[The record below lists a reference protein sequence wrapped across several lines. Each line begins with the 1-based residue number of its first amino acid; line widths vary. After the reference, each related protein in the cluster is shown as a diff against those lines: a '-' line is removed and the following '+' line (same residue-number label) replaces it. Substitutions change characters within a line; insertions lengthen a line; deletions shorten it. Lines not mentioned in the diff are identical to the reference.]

1 MLKAAGAR
9 CEWLPV
15 PSAEEIRARDEERIA
30 TDVASLAGEA
40 TEEELAAARRLL
52 ESRAP
57 LLVAAAL
64 VRRERARLP
73 SAEELPETLR
83 VAHEAPRP
91 AGAAR
96 VHRSAPDDVVWFRIG
111 IGRERNA
118 DPKWLLPLLCRRGGV
133 TRAEIGKI
141 LISPRETRFQVSA
154 HASAAFE
161 AQARRP
167 DPKMPGVR
175 IELFRGEG
183 TPIDLP
189 ESPRKRP
196 PPAGAKAKPVRRKG
210 P

>member
-1 MLKAAGAR
+1 MLGAAGAKA
-9 CEWLPV
+9 EWLPV

-30 TDVASLAGEA
+30 TDVAALAGEA
-40 TEEELAAARRLL
+40 SEEELAAARRLL

-83 VAHEAPRP
+83 VAHEAPRAASP
-91 AGAAR
+91 AR
-96 VHRSAPDDVVWFRIG
+96 PRRSAPDDVVWFRIG

-141 LISPRETRFQVSA
+141 LISPRETRFQVAA
-154 HASAAFE
+154 HVAKEFE
-161 AQARRP
+161 ARARKP

-175 IELFRGEG
+175 IDLFRGEG
-183 TPIDLP
+183 APPDVDA
-189 ESPRKRP
+189 SAPRRP
-196 PPAGAKAKPVRRKG
+196 ATGNPKAKAARR
-210 P
+210 PRA